1 MLLQTRMSCVRSAM
15 PTCSAAAAAALAH
28 RDLHGRAAQASRAEC
43 VSPSLRRAESE
54 SSAGEPEYAAV
65 TGTVARPRRRCSMR
79 MTLPATV
86 S

>member
-1 MLLQTRMSCVRSAM
+1 MLLQMSCVRSAM

-54 SSAGEPEYAAV
+54 SSAGEPSMQLSLAPWH
-65 TGTVARPRRRCSMR
+65 GRRRAQCG
-79 MTLPATV
+79 
-86 S
+86 